1 MEQFRKLGE
10 ELGGLKALMLFQDN
24 IEINPRQC
32 RLLLDICNAS
42 YDTISDQILHSL
54 KFEERQVKWRVV
66 EQPLREIC
74 RIFKEVECYIR
85 QCLETTSSS
94 SSVWWA
100 KAIVLHQ
107 NRDSVEFHIHS
118 LISTMPAVIEAIEI
132 AGEFSGSDQEE
143 GHLKRVI
150 VSNKYHKQWSEPK
163 LFELKFSKQYLVSKD
178 LAARFERALMEDRWI
193 LMNKL
198 REMKLVSNFTK
209 QERQL
214 ADLMTKRIEGN
225 WKMMIPCTVLVGSR
239 DYQVRRRL
247 GSGSQYKEI
256 QWLGESF
263 AVRHFFGNIEP
274 MIPEIVQLGTLC
286 HPNVLQLL
294 CGFTDEDKKECFLL
308 SELMACRDIGNYI
321 KEACGS
327 KNSRRLPFSL
337 PVAIDLMLQIARG
350 MEYLHSKKVFH
361 GSLNPS
367 NILVRGGGSSLL
379 VKVSGFGLSTLKKKT
394 NDTTTTGKSVTSLPF
409 IWSAPEVLEEQDDNK
424 QKFTEKSDVYS
435 FAMVCFEILTGKV
448 PFEDSHLQGDRMGR
462 NIRAGERPLFPSQT
476 PKFVAN
482 FTKRCWHPDPNFRP
496 RFSTI
501 CRILR
506 YAKKFLLL
514 TSPNSN
520 EATTMNV
527 APLMDY
533 LEIDS
538 RLRRRF
544 QSWETADCSVSEV
557 PFQMFAYKV
566 MEMERTQK
574 ETPSDSS
581 GSDMSGDEAFVD
593 VVDPSFTSPERNSS
607 TCSSS
612 HRGVLSSS
620 PETTTISSPGL
631 KRSSSSVF
639 SKRASLEPSKTT
651 PKHSGKIW
659 FDVDG
664 DHVCTCLVQ
673 K

>member
-85 QCLETTSSS
+85 QCLETTL
-94 SSVWWA
+94 WWA

-581 GSDMSGDEAFVD
+581 GSDMSA
-593 VVDPSFTSPERNSS
+593 
-607 TCSSS
+607 
-612 HRGVLSSS
+612 
-620 PETTTISSPGL
+620 
-631 KRSSSSVF
+631 
-639 SKRASLEPSKTT
+639 T
-651 PKHSGKIW
+651 PKGRGAKPPPLGQCGGTRSMRMNSESQLMNMANPKGTRRTSNGHAS
-659 FDVDG
+659 DSE
-664 DHVCTCLVQ
+664 L
-673 K
+673 

>member
-32 RLLLDICNAS
+32 RL
-42 YDTISDQILHSL
+42 

-74 RIFKEVECYIR
+74 RIFKEVECY
-85 QCLETTSSS
+85 
-94 SSVWWA
+94 
-100 KAIVLHQ
+100 

-143 GHLKRVI
+143 GHLKR
-150 VSNKYHKQWSEPK
+150 
-163 LFELKFSKQYLVSKD
+163 QYLVSKD

-247 GSGSQYKEI
+247 GSGSH
-256 QWLGESF
+256 F